1 MPRNPDLK
9 RATDR
14 RYRQSAKGKATQTRY
29 RATAKGKA
37 RDHRYN
43 TSEKKK
49 KTNARYR
56 ATHLILRM
64 GGLRE
69 QRHVYPVP
77 EGTTKDE
84 LQERLATFRQKQ
96 REEYRDAR
104 IG

>member
-1 MPRNPDLK
+1 MPRNPELK
-9 RATDR
+9 RAVDR
-14 RYRQSAKGKATQTRY
+14 RYRKSAKGHATQVRY

-64 GGLRE
+64 GDGER
-69 QRHVYPVP
+69 RHVYPVP
-77 EGTTKDE
+77 EGATKDE
-84 LQERLATFRQKQ
+84 LQERLATFRQEQ